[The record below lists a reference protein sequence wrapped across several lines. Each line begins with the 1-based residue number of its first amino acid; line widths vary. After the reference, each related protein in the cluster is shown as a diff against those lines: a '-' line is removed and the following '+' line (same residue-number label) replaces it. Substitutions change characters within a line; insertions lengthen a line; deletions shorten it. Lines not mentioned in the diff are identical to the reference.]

1 MSVLPDPNSL
11 DGAQQHIVRIISIEL
26 EHADCHDV
34 PGIKCFHSWQD
45 ARLLRES
52 LVYLIADRIEHQY
65 RQRGIVSFPREGR
78 MAQDTLH
85 SAADIRK

>member
-11 DGAQQHIVRIISIEL
+11 DGAQQHIVRIVSIEL
-26 EHADCHDV
+26 EHVDCHDV

-52 LVYLIADRIEHQY
+52 LV
-65 RQRGIVSFPREGR
+65 
-78 MAQDTLH
+78 
-85 SAADIRK
+85 